1 VKRTSAHR
9 HSSRPFGVVTAV
21 LIVATLYFARV
32 VFIPLA
38 LALLLT
44 VLTPAIVFLERIK
57 LPLKMM
63 AGHAFF
69 TTLGQAVQH
78 INFRLHE
85 NMITTPKS

>member
-1 VKRTSAHR
+1 
-9 HSSRPFGVVTAV
+9 
-21 LIVATLYFARV
+21 
-32 VFIPLA
+32 

-69 TTLGQAVQH
+69 TTLGQAVQYSTL
-78 INFRLHE
+78 ISACTR
-85 NMITTPKS
+85 I